1 MLKLQEHD
9 GAVTFRL
16 RVQPRARSTGIAG
29 EHDGALKLKVASP
42 PVDGKANSEII
53 RYLAKIVG
61 VRQSAVEIVSG
72 ATSRDKV
79 VRIQGVTAAVLLTVL
94 SQTVGIE
101 DR

>member
-1 MLKLQEHD
+1 MLNLQEHD

-53 RYLAKIVG
+53 RYLAKIAG

>member
-9 GAVTFRL
+9 GAVTFKL

-53 RYLAKIVG
+53 RYLAKIAG
-61 VRQSAVEIVSG
+61 VRQSAVEIVAG

-79 VRIQGVTAAVLLTVL
+79 VRIQGVTAAELRTVL
-94 SQTVGIE
+94 SQKVE
-101 DR
+101 DRG

>member
-1 MLKLQEHD
+1 VLKLQEHD

-29 EHDGALKLKVASP
+29 EHDGVLKLKVASP

-53 RYLAKIVG
+53 RYLAKIAG

-94 SQTVGIE
+94 SQKVE
-101 DR
+101 DRG